1 MRPATYTS
9 FGDVQSRP
17 VLPRSEIMPLL
28 FDKIARHT
36 DHYLSIDDL
45 ATAENISE
53 RTFWNMFLEYFGVL
67 L

>member
-1 MRPATYTS
+1 
-9 FGDVQSRP
+9 
-17 VLPRSEIMPLL
+17 MPLL

-36 DHYLSIDDL
+36 DDYLSIDDL